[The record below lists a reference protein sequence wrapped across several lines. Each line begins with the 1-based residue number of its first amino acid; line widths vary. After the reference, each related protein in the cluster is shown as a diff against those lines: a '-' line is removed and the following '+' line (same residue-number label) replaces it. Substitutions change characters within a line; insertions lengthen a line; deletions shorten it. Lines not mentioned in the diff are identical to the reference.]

1 MILEKQKKETTSN
14 VLLSINITIK
24 RFQNA
29 YEKKAVFNWMKKKK
43 PSTRVE
49 KMTSI
54 FKNKS
59 KHKGK
64 KITIKEMQM
73 WNKNTIHIKDCHYYQ
88 GYRKKFQIYKI

>member
-43 PSTRVE
+43 A
-49 KMTSI
+49 
-54 FKNKS
+54 FHKS
-59 KHKGK
+59 G
-64 KITIKEMQM
+64 E
-73 WNKNTIHIKDCHYYQ
+73 NDFY
-88 GYRKKFQIYKI
+88 F

>member
-29 YEKKAVFNWMKKKK
+29 YEKKQYLIEWKKM

-49 KMTSI
+49 KMTSS
-54 FKNKS
+54 FKNKP

-73 WNKNTIHIKDCHYYQ
+73 WNKNTIHIKDCH
-88 GYRKKFQIYKI
+88 

>member
-29 YEKKAVFNWMKKKK
+29 YEKKQYLIEWKKKM

-54 FKNKS
+54 FKTNLNIKA
-59 KHKGK
+59 K
-64 KITIKEMQM
+64 KLPL
-73 WNKNTIHIKDCHYYQ
+73 
-88 GYRKKFQIYKI
+88 RKCRCEIRTQYI

>member
-29 YEKKAVFNWMKKKK
+29 YEKKAVFNWMKKKM

-49 KMTSI
+49 KMTCI
-54 FKNKS
+54 FKNKP

-73 WNKNTIHIKDCHYYQ
+73 WNKNTIHIKDCH
-88 GYRKKFQIYKI
+88 